1 MRQRLIVIL
10 LLLVGFTVT
19 ALAQQQEPNKPHV
32 TPVKP
37 STNKVLKPEKGTD
50 DKIIERYV
58 MGDTAA
64 ALEEIRKDSLKR
76 VYPHYPKL
84 TDLALG
90 INIIDPLL
98 MAFGQKY
105 ASVDVSAT
113 LNMWNR
119 LQPVVELGLGWAK
132 SKPDDMNFTYRG
144 KPSPFIRIGA
154 NYNFLFKND
163 PKYQFFAGL
172 RLGFSLFNYDI
183 TDISYHNGYWS
194 EYAQFAIKGQHSHA
208 LWGSLVAGMR
218 VHVWRNI
225 SAGWQVKYQGI
236 FNYKKNVNSKPWF
249 VPGYGERDRKFA
261 FGFSIYYTLPLM
273 RDKWPVKE
281 SKGTTQPQQQSVPQP
296 RQGTS
301 QPQQQTQPSRE
312 LPPNVAPLKQ

>member
-1 MRQRLIVIL
+1 MKQRLIVIL
-10 LLLVGFTVT
+10 SLVMFGFTLAT
-19 ALAQQQEPNKPHV
+19 FAQQQNPNKPHV

-58 MGDTAA
+58 LGDTAA

-84 TDLALG
+84 TDVAFG
-90 INIIDPLL
+90 INIADPLL

-105 ASVDVSAT
+105 ASIDLSAT

-119 LQPVVELGLGWAK
+119 LQPVVELGLGWAN
-132 SKPDDMNFTYRG
+132 STPDDMNFTYRG
-144 KPSPFIRIGA
+144 KPSPFVRLGA
-154 NYNFLFKND
+154 NYNFLFKSD
-163 PKYQFFAGL
+163 PKYQFYAGL
-172 RLGFSLFNYDI
+172 RLGFSYFNYDI
-183 TDISYHNGYWS
+183 TDITYHDGYWG
-194 EYAQFAIKGQHSHA
+194 EDVPFAIKGQHSHA

-218 VHVWRNI
+218 VHVWGNI
-225 SAGWQVKYQGI
+225 SAGWQVRYQGI

-249 VPGYGERDRKFA
+249 VPGYGVRDRKFA

-273 RDKWPVKE
+273 RDRWPVKE
-281 SKGTTQPQQQSVPQP
+281 SKDSSQPKSDTTQPVPQP
-296 RQGTS
+296 NSQA
-301 QPQQQTQPSRE
+301 QPQPESERPSHI
-312 LPPNVAPLKQ
+312 APLNQ